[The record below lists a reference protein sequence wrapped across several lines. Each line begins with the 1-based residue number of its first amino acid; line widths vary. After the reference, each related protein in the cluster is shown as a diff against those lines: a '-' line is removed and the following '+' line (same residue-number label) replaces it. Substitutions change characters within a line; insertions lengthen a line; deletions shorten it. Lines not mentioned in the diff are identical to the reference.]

1 MMLDPLSIVCCIFWR
16 DPQGQQKIVHR
27 LMSLLAAPR
36 KPLARRSKYDRA
48 VRLALYQAISFE
60 ASDGSVGRHMTD
72 PKVRCDFLQS
82 TLPIGLDQMGDGFDV
97 IFRQFRGMF
106 LAHAGVLL
114 GWLTFFGH
122 NKPLPNGFLS
132 SDFLL
137 SYILAN
143 STVNGRL
150 QLIVI
155 PRCDSRQI

>member
-1 MMLDPLSIVCCIFWR
+1 MMLDSLGIVCGIFR
-16 DPQGQQKIVHR
+16 RHPQSQQKIVHR
-27 LMSLLAAPR
+27 LVSFLATLR
-36 KPLARRSKYDRA
+36 KPLASRSKHDRA
-48 VRLALYQAISFE
+48 VGFALDQAVSFE
-60 ASDGSVGRHMTD
+60 PRHGSVGRHMTD
-72 PKVRCDFLQS
+72 PKMGCDFLQS
-82 TLPIGLDQMGDGFDV
+82 AFPIGLDQMGDGFDV

-114 GWLTFFGH
+114 GWLSFFRH

-155 PRCDSRQI
+155 PRCDSLQI

>member
-1 MMLDPLSIVCCIFWR
+1 
-16 DPQGQQKIVHR
+16 
-27 LMSLLAAPR
+27 
-36 KPLARRSKYDRA
+36 
-48 VRLALYQAISFE
+48 
-60 ASDGSVGRHMTD
+60 MTD
-72 PKVRCDFLQS
+72 PKMGCDFLQS
-82 TLPIGLDQMGDGFDV
+82 AFPIGLDQMGDGFDV

-114 GWLTFFGH
+114 GWLSFFRH